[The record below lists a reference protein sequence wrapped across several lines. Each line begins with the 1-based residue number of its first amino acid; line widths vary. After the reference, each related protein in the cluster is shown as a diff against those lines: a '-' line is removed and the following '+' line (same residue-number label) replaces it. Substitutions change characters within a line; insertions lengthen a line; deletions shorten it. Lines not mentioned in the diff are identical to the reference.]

1 MIAALILAAA
11 IAQGESV
18 AVTYDQVPMDVERAV
33 AYRWTGRAQPAVLP
47 ARVERADGKWSIAA
61 TAGTDVVVSLL
72 KRDGSYLLD
81 GPFRWPSS
89 PASRTID
96 RRARRSVRLDLAAG
110 TPGDAE
116 FEWMP
121 GDGAREA
128 WPACVRD
135 GPGAAV
141 CWGVPLAGAGVVY
154 VPGPGRIAWSVVT
167 DAVAAA
173 MHESAWGRLLAAR
186 GGGAAATGLRARL
199 EYPVQPAQRARS
211 MRLQTGSV
219 PRAGAVPVAS
229 TAIWVHG
236 HEVPGRAW
244 IEVRAARAGPVYLS
258 LADIAGGLAA
268 LPVHVLF
275 DEPRSIEGVV
285 IDQSTKPAA
294 GALVT
299 VFRLLEP
306 VPPARPQT
314 DAEPVSRV
322 FVAEVIAD
330 RAGAFTFDGLGAAD
344 YEIVAFHPQGGRASM
359 PLDARTRVEIRLENA
374 GTIRGRVLSGGKP
387 AAGADV
393 IGVPDPS
400 LARVA
405 RDVVD
410 LTGGNVRTGADGR
423 FEVSAAAAGGG
434 ELRIGGGLYPIRRIP
449 LPRDTVRVLD
459 LGDIEL
465 GAAIS
470 ITASL
475 DGDPGCDL
483 RAAGP
488 IGRTGLMLVAGVR
501 VGAGLY
507 RIDIPEEGAWEFTL
521 SCGGAE
527 RALSPAVRQITS
539 ALAGKEVQF
548 AVR

>member
-1 MIAALILAAA
+1 
-11 IAQGESV
+11 
-18 AVTYDQVPMDVERAV
+18 
-33 AYRWTGRAQPAVLP
+33 
-47 ARVERADGKWSIAA
+47 
-61 TAGTDVVVSLL
+61 
-72 KRDGSYLLD
+72 
-81 GPFRWPSS
+81 
-89 PASRTID
+89 
-96 RRARRSVRLDLAAG
+96 
-110 TPGDAE
+110 
-116 FEWMP
+116 
-121 GDGAREA
+121 
-128 WPACVRD
+128 
-135 GPGAAV
+135 
-141 CWGVPLAGAGVVY
+141 
-154 VPGPGRIAWSVVT
+154 
-167 DAVAAA
+167 
-173 MHESAWGRLLAAR
+173 
-186 GGGAAATGLRARL
+186 
-199 EYPVQPAQRARS
+199 
-211 MRLQTGSV
+211 
-219 PRAGAVPVAS
+219 
-229 TAIWVHG
+229 
-236 HEVPGRAW
+236 
-244 IEVRAARAGPVYLS
+244 
-258 LADIAGGLAA
+258 
-268 LPVHVLF
+268 
-275 DEPRSIEGVV
+275 
-285 IDQSTKPAA
+285 
-294 GALVT
+294 
-299 VFRLLEP
+299 
-306 VPPARPQT
+306 
-314 DAEPVSRV
+314 
-322 FVAEVIAD
+322 
-330 RAGAFTFDGLGAAD
+330 
-344 YEIVAFHPQGGRASM
+344 
-359 PLDARTRVEIRLENA
+359 
-374 GTIRGRVLSGGKP
+374 VLSGGKP

>member
-1 MIAALILAAA
+1 MIAVPLLVLAM
-11 IAQGESV
+11 AQGESV
-18 AVTYDQVPMDVERAV
+18 AVTYDAVPPDVERAV
-33 AYRWTGRAQPAVLP
+33 VYRWTDRAQPTVLP
-47 ARVERADGKWSIAA
+47 ARSERADGKWSIAA
-61 TAGTDVVVSLL
+61 AAGTDVVLSFL
-72 KRDGSYLLD
+72 KRDGSYFLD

-89 PASRTID
+89 AASRALD
-96 RRARRSVRLDLAAG
+96 RRVRRSVRVDLPAG

-116 FEWMP
+116 VEWIP
-121 GDGAREA
+121 GDGTREA

-135 GPGAAV
+135 GPAAAV
-141 CWGVPLAGAGVVY
+141 CWGVRPAGAGVVY
-154 VPGPGRIAWSVVT
+154 VQRPGQIAWSVVT
-167 DAVAAA
+167 NAVAGAT
-173 MHESAWGRLLAAR
+173 HVSAWGRLLVAPP
-186 GGGAAATGLRARL
+186 GGAAVTGLHAL
-199 EYPVQPAQRARS
+199 IEYPVQPAQRARS
-211 MRLQTGSV
+211 MRLQTSSV
-219 PRAGAVPVAS
+219 PRAGAAPVAS

-236 HEVPGRAW
+236 DEVPRRAW

-258 LADIAGGLAA
+258 LADVAGGPSSLA
-268 LPVHVLF
+268 LHVPL
-275 DEPRSIEGVV
+275 DESRSIEGKV
-285 IDQSTKPAA
+285 IDKVTTPVP
-294 GALVT
+294 GVVVT
-299 VFRLLEP
+299 VFRLLDLP
-306 VPPARPQT
+306 LPARTDT
-314 DAEPVSRV
+314 DAEPASRV
-322 FVAEVIAD
+322 FVAEQITD

-344 YEIVAFHPQGGRASM
+344 YEIVAFHPQGGRASVL
-359 PLDARTRVEIRLENA
+359 LDARTRVEIRLENP

-387 AAGADV
+387 AAGAVV

-400 LARVA
+400 VARTA

-410 LTGGNVRTGADGR
+410 LTGGSVRTGPDGR

-434 ELRIGGGLYPIRRIP
+434 ELRIGGGPYPVRRIP
-449 LPRDTVRVLD
+449 LPGGAVRVLD
-459 LGDIEL
+459 LGDVEL

-470 ITASL
+470 ITVSL

-539 ALAGKEVQF
+539 SLAGKEVQF